1 VVGVVEM
8 TLASIRVQMPDN
20 VPVVLLKEAVATRAG
35 SRTLPILIGH
45 EEATAIARAIQGL
58 EPPRPLT
65 HDLLR
70 DLLQS
75 LEVEVEAI
83 VITELVESIF
93 YAEIRMVRDG
103 RRFVVSSRPSDAIAL
118 AVRIG
123 TPIHAEEA
131 LLDAEGYV
139 VQDDDE
145 EGEAGEEPE
154 EVIEKFQRFIE
165 DIRPEDFAS

>member
-1 VVGVVEM
+1 M

-20 VPVVLLKEAVATRAG
+20 VPVVLLKEAVATGGG

-45 EEATAIARAIQGL
+45 EEATSIARAIQGL

-65 HDLLR
+65 HDLMR
-70 DLLQS
+70 DLLQG

-103 RRFVVSSRPSDAIAL
+103 RRYVVSSRPSDAIAL

-131 LLDAEGYV
+131 LLDAEAYV
-139 VQDDDE
+139 FQEDE
-145 EGEAGEEPE
+145 EDVEEEQEQE
-154 EVIEKFQRFIE
+154 EVIERFQRFIE

>member
-1 VVGVVEM
+1 M

-20 VPVVLLKEAVATRAG
+20 VPVVLLKEAAGGGAG

-45 EEATAIARAIQGL
+45 EEATAIARAIQGI

-70 DLLQS
+70 DLLHN

-93 YAEIRMVRDG
+93 YAEIRMRREG

-123 TPIHAEEA
+123 SPIHAEES

-139 VQDDDE
+139 IQDDED
-145 EGEAGEEPE
+145 GEDDGEEQE

>member
-1 VVGVVEM
+1 M

-20 VPVVLLKEAVATRAG
+20 VPVVLLKEAVGGSANG

-45 EEATAIARAIQGL
+45 EEATAIARAIQGI

-70 DLLQS
+70 DLLHN

-83 VITELVESIF
+83 VITELVDSIF
-93 YAEIRMVRDG
+93 YAEIRMLRDG

-131 LLDAEGYV
+131 LLDAEGLV
-139 VQDDDE
+139 LQDDSDDE
-145 EGEAGEEPE
+145 DGEEQE
-154 EVIEKFQRFIE
+154 EVIEQFQRFIE

>member
-1 VVGVVEM
+1 M
-8 TLASIRVQMPDN
+8 TLASIRVSMPDN
-20 VPVVLLKEAVATRAG
+20 VPVVMLKEANAEANAG
-35 SRTLPILIGH
+35 RTLPILIGP
-45 EEATAIARAIQGL
+45 EEATAIARAIQGI

-70 DLLQS
+70 DLLHG

-83 VITELVESIF
+83 VITELVNRIF

-103 RRFVVSSRPSDAIAL
+103 RRYVVSSRPSDAIAL
-118 AVRIG
+118 AVRLG

-131 LLDAEGYV
+131 LLDAEAYV
-139 VQDDDE
+139 IQDDDE
-145 EGEAGEEPE
+145 PEEQE
-154 EVIEKFQRFIE
+154 EVIEQFQRFIE

>member
-1 VVGVVEM
+1 
-8 TLASIRVQMPDN
+8 MPDN
-20 VPVVLLKEAVATRAG
+20 VPVVMLKEASGESTAG
-35 SRTLPILIGH
+35 RTLPILIGH
-45 EEATAIARAIQGL
+45 EEATSIARAIQGI

-70 DLLQS
+70 DLLHG

-83 VITELVESIF
+83 VITELVNRIF

-103 RRFVVSSRPSDAIAL
+103 HHYVVSARPSDAIAL
-118 AVRIG
+118 AVRLG

-131 LLDAEGYV
+131 LLDAEAYV
-139 VQDDDE
+139 IQEDDE
-145 EGEAGEEPE
+145 PEEEQE
-154 EVIEKFQRFIE
+154 EVIEQFQRFIE

>member
-1 VVGVVEM
+1 M

-20 VPVVLLKEAVATRAG
+20 VPVVLLKEANGRGAAG
-35 SRTLPILIGH
+35 RTLPILIGH
-45 EEATAIARAIQGL
+45 EEATAIARAIQGI

-70 DLLQS
+70 DLLRG

-93 YAEIRMVRDG
+93 YAEIRMLREG
-103 RRFVVSSRPSDAIAL
+103 RRYTVSSRPSDAIAL
-118 AVRIG
+118 SVRIG

-131 LLDAEGYV
+131 LLDAEAYV
-139 VQDDDE
+139 LQDDEDDE
-145 EGEAGEEPE
+145 PDGQD
-154 EVIEKFQRFIE
+154 EVI
-165 DIRPEDFAS
+165 